1 MSALRLSATIPNCV
15 ALCSGSRYAVT
26 SILRNG
32 FVRSRRYVS
41 RRRHRSLL
49 SFGACSDLWP
59 AGAAERHKI
68 SVNRG
73 ENMGGLDSTRWAFV
87 STKDTVESARSL
99 GINSLNRAGSLH
111 PGYRGVSEWTRDG
124 NRVAS
129 INLRRD
135 DHGLILSYRV
145 RRNGGEWRD
154 VERPTQIVWMPCR
167 LGGWRPYFLCP
178 GIVNGVVCNRWV
190 TKLYG
195 AGDYFLCR
203 HCYRL
208 AYASQRE
215 NGSDRAFRRGHKI
228 RARLGGDASMAWSSP
243 RASKGYAPQDFQPPP
258 V

>member
-1 MSALRLSATIPNCV
+1 
-15 ALCSGSRYAVT
+15 
-26 SILRNG
+26 
-32 FVRSRRYVS
+32 
-41 RRRHRSLL
+41 
-49 SFGACSDLWP
+49 
-59 AGAAERHKI
+59 
-68 SVNRG
+68 
-73 ENMGGLDSTRWAFV
+73 MGGLDSTRWAFV

-243 RASKGYAPQDFQPPP
+243 ERPKGMHLKTFSRLQSELSRAELQGFTILVGRLGVTPPWLDKARK
-258 V
+258 VLQEG